1 MSMDIRKMI
10 NTNFVVETEAF
21 QENENESEN
30 EQNEPFL
37 SPSLKDDHDHD
48 SSCDVSSIEDKEST
62 GGSTSDYQSVNDD
75 SLSNNDNDT
84 GLTDTRTYVR
94 ERLMEYSDEQLE
106 TILQC
111 IDNLSSLNIKSKKE
125 ECTNNIS
132 KNDSDEVY
140 ALQASLQRYKNDLES
155 MKIAME
161 NEKRERCDIIERVV
175 ASSTRNKDEQIMF
188 LRKMVNDKSQEVSNI
203 REEKKQVYNE
213 LSKTFEMKQ
222 EAMTKLVE
230 KLREENNHLNETY
243 ADFMKMASNVS
254 AEKGEGFENT
264 LYKQLTEAMQ
274 CYYGNIV
281 QCTLVRASAGTGDLL
296 IENVETGSRIMVEAK
311 HYTNTVSADQVKKF
325 KRDVLDP
332 KNNYCGGIFVATC
345 SIARKKPYETET
357 IAGKKMVYIPHYT
370 LERIE
375 QLKGYVLE
383 FLSNNTDADSER
395 ISIDD
400 EKELRVKSYRQDIEI
415 KQSLLN
421 SVSKIEASI
430 EKKSQDFK
438 ERFGETIEEYHEQNK
453 AGKEKNST
461 SYSDVKPI
469 LQEMLEIDEKSS
481 INKNKLRDHIIELY
495 PKFNAKGVAQ
505 AINAYLKEMSLP
517 IPSGRS
523 TKVVGVKMVL

>member
-1 MSMDIRKMI
+1 MDIREMI
-10 NTNFVVETEAF
+10 RTNFVVETEAF
-21 QENENESEN
+21 QESTSDQN
-30 EQNEPFL
+30 EQFL
-37 SPSLKDDHDHD
+37 SPSVKDVND
-48 SSCDVSSIEDKEST
+48 SSCDVSSIEDKHST
-62 GGSTSDYQSVNDD
+62 DGSTSDYHSVEYDD
-75 SLSNNDNDT
+75 DALST
-84 GLTDTRTYVR
+84 HSVSEERTSVR
-94 ERLMEYSDEQLE
+94 ERLLEYSDEQLE

-111 IDNLSSLNIKSKKE
+111 IDNLSSLKPNKE
-125 ECTNNIS
+125 EITTNVFSN
-132 KNDSDEVY
+132 NDNGE
-140 ALQASLQRYKNDLES
+140 LHSLQSSVQKYKRELET

-161 NEKRERCDIIERVV
+161 NEKRERCEIIERVV
-175 ASSTRNKDEQIMF
+175 ASSTRNKDEQIVF
-188 LRKMVNDKSQEVSNI
+188 LRQMVNEKSQEVSNI
-203 REEKKQVYNE
+203 REEKKQLHDE

-230 KLREENNHLNETY
+230 KLREENNNLNETY
-243 ADFMKMASNVS
+243 ADYMKMASNVS
-254 AEKGEGFENT
+254 AEKGEGFENA

-274 CYYGNIV
+274 SYYGHIV

-296 IENVETGSRIMVEAK
+296 IENIETGSRIMVEAK

-332 KNNYCGGIFVATC
+332 KNNYNGGIFVATC
-345 SIARKKPYETET
+345 SIARKKPYEMEM

-383 FLSNNTDADSER
+383 FLSNSTSTDNER

-430 EKKSQDFK
+430 EKKSQEFK

-461 SYSDVKPI
+461 AYSDVKPI
-469 LQEMLEIDEKSS
+469 LQDLLEIDEKSS
-481 INKNKLRDHIIELY
+481 FDKNKLRDHITTLY
-495 PKFNAKGVAQ
+495 PKFNAKGVGQ
-505 AINAYLKEMSLP
+505 AINAYLKELSLP
-517 IPSGRS
+517 VPIGRK
-523 TKVVGVKMVL
+523 TKIIGVKMVV